1 MFGAMPVPLLSLG
14 LSLGAALVA
23 APSAI
28 FTIEV
33 LASYLPRS
41 ISRRSVSRHS
51 VSRLSVSQSSVPQGT
66 PDSELRMAVLVPAH
80 DEAAGIEVVV
90 RQLLAELGPADRLVV
105 VADNCTDDTAALARA
120 AGAEVLER
128 QDAAHRGKGYALS
141 YGAEHLAADPPD
153 VVVVMDA
160 DCRVARGS
168 LRALAAKALASGRP
182 TQAVYL
188 LEKPAGD
195 NNLSGI
201 SAFAFLVRNL
211 VRPRGLGRLGLPC
224 ELTGTGMAFPWPVY
238 RDAPATHGF
247 LAEDR
252 LLGHELA
259 LRRTPPLLDED
270 TEVVGEL
277 AQNAPAS
284 FKQRRRWEHGGLA
297 ILLRTSP
304 RLLARGLLRANAG
317 LIAQGFDSAVPPLAL
332 LVLLQT
338 GAAVG
343 TGAIALAGGPALP
356 FALAAGG
363 FTLLGSGVFLAWL
376 LDGRE
381 LLPLSEV
388 LRIPRYILW
397 KLPLYASFA
406 RHGAHGEWERTDRG
420 S

>member
-1 MFGAMPVPLLSLG
+1 MPAPLLSIG
-14 LSLGAALVA
+14 LSLGAALLA

-28 FTIEV
+28 FTTEV
-33 LASYLPRS
+33 LASYLPRRKA
-41 ISRRSVSRHS
+41 RRALPTEDFRV
-51 VSRLSVSQSSVPQGT
+51 
-66 PDSELRMAVLVPAH
+66 AVLVPAH
-80 DEAAGIEVVV
+80 DEATGIEATVHHL
-90 RQLLAELGPADRLVV
+90 RAELGPADRLVV
-105 VADNCTDDTAALARA
+105 IADNCSDETAALARG

-128 QDAAHRGKGYALS
+128 RDAERRGKGYALS
-141 YGAEHLAADPPD
+141 YGADHLTADPPD

-168 LRALAAKALASGRP
+168 LRGLAFEALASGRP

-188 LEKPAGD
+188 LERPVGSND
-195 NNLSGI
+195 LSGI
-201 SAFAFLVRNL
+201 SAFAFLVRNR
-211 VRPRGLGRLGLPC
+211 VRPRGLRRLGLPC

-259 LRRTPPLLDED
+259 LRRAPPLLHED
-270 TEVVGEL
+270 TLVVGEL

-297 ILLRTSP
+297 LLFGTSP
-304 RLLARGLLRANAG
+304 RLLLHGVLRANPG
-317 LIAQGFDSAVPPLAL
+317 LIAQGLDAAVPPLAL

-338 GAAVG
+338 GAALG
-343 TGAIALAGGPALP
+343 TAGIAVVGGPVLP
-356 FALAAGG
+356 FVLAAGG
-363 FTLLGSGVFLAWL
+363 CVVLGAGVVLAWAV
-376 LDGRE
+376 DGRR
-381 LLPLSEV
+381 LLPPAEV
-388 LRIPRYILW
+388 LRIPRYVLW

-420 S
+420 A

>member
-1 MFGAMPVPLLSLG
+1 MLRAMPAPLLSIG

-28 FTIEV
+28 FTTEV
-33 LASYLPRS
+33 LASYLPR
-41 ISRRSVSRHS
+41 RKAPRALPTR
-51 VSRLSVSQSSVPQGT
+51 
-66 PDSELRMAVLVPAH
+66 DFRMAVLVPAH
-80 DEAAGIEVVV
+80 DEAAGIEATV
-90 RQLLAELGPADRLVV
+90 RHLLAELGPEDRLVV
-105 VADNCTDDTAALARA
+105 IADNCSDDTATLARE

-128 QDAAHRGKGYALS
+128 RDAERRGKGYALS
-141 YGAEHLAADPPD
+141 YGAEHLTTDPPD

-168 LRALAAKALASGRP
+168 LRGLALEALASGRP

-188 LEKPAGD
+188 LERPAG
-195 NNLSGI
+195 NNDLSGI

-211 VRPRGLGRLGLPC
+211 VRPRGLRRLGLPC

-259 LRRTPPLLDED
+259 LRGAPPLLDED
-270 TEVVGEL
+270 TLVVGEL

-297 ILLRTSP
+297 ILFGTSP
-304 RLLARGLLRANAG
+304 RLLVQGLLRADLG
-317 LIAQGFDSAVPPLAL
+317 LIAQGLDSAVPPLAL
-332 LVLLQT
+332 LVLLQS
-338 GAAVG
+338 GAALG
-343 TGAIALAGGPALP
+343 TAGVALVGGPVLP
-356 FALAAGG
+356 FAVAAGG
-363 FTLLGSGVFLAWL
+363 CAVLGAGVLLAWL
-376 LDGRE
+376 VDGRQ
-381 LLPLSEV
+381 LLPPAEV
-388 LRIPRYILW
+388 LRIPRYVLW

-406 RHGAHGEWERTDRG
+406 RHGAHGEWERTDR
-420 S
+420 SA